1 MDCSILD
8 GDVGIPVGGE
18 GGVVGI
24 RAPGIVFIQTGAVGL
39 IAPKG
44 NATTA
49 AVFPEAVVCR
59 SGGGGFG
66 GLFTGG
72 GTGLVTLAGS
82 GGGDFRGRGGHD
94 SDALPTG
101 PLGAVLCGGPGWK
114 GFNGGPLLPGRPAG
128 SAAPSVSGGLAA
140 CGPFGG
146 CPTPLG

>member
-1 MDCSILD
+1 MTAGEAADAMDCSILD
-8 GDVGIPVGGE
+8 GDVSIPVGGE

-49 AVFPEAVVCR
+49 AVFPEVVVFL

-72 GTGLVTLAGS
+72 DTGLVTVAGS
-82 GGGDFRGRGGHD
+82 GGGGFREGGSHD
-94 SDALPTG
+94 SGALPTG
-101 PLGAVLCGGPGWK
+101 PLGAALYGGPG
-114 GFNGGPLLPGRPAG
+114 
-128 SAAPSVSGGLAA
+128 
-140 CGPFGG
+140 
-146 CPTPLG
+146 